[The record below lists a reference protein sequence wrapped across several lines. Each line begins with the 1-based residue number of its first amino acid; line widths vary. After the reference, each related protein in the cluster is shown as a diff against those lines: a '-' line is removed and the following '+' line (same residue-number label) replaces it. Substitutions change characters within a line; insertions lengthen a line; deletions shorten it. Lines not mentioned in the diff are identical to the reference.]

1 MTVQRIREK
10 IIRLFCA
17 VLCTTVVHIVVMVP
31 TFLLSVGFG
40 RFCEK
45 STFVFG
51 FGYLYKRVVD
61 FMSTVMWYD

>member
-1 MTVQRIREK
+1 MTVQGIREK

-45 STFVFG
+45 KHFCIRFWLS
-51 FGYLYKRVVD
+51 L
-61 FMSTVMWYD
+61 